1 MCLYSGQLDG
11 CMKKKTT
18 MIEDVF
24 VLPRQF
30 RAAVVFAGIKKN
42 GAPDMAMLVS
52 DVPGTAVAGTFT
64 TNQVKAASVKVCMKR
79 IKSGKGRAVVINSG
93 NANACTGVQ
102 GELDAEAMAAA
113 TAQATGLPASQVY
126 VSSTGHI
133 GARLPMDKILP
144 GIAALAASLS
154 DQNGMDAV
162 QGIMTTDNGPKY
174 GTVKL
179 KIDGKPVIVSVM
191 CKGAGMIEPNMAT
204 MLCYM
209 LTDAAVDA
217 KALAA
222 ALKSAVRESFNRIS
236 VDGDMSTN
244 DTVLLFAN
252 GAAGNKK
259 LKPGHPGWKSFTAA
273 VLALCQQMA
282 WKIIRDGEGAK
293 KVIKVEVVG
302 ARTEKDAELAA
313 RSVANSLLVKT
324 SWHNDY
330 PNFGRIMDA
339 LGYSEAK
346 IVENKVDIRYDGK
359 LLVKGGL
366 RTSIDVEE
374 IKVIQRQ
381 ELFTISINLHL
392 GKGASHVF
400 SCDCAHAYI
409 DINI

>member
-1 MCLYSGQLDG
+1 
-11 CMKKKTT
+11 MKKKTV
-18 MIEDVF
+18 MIEDIF

-30 RAAVVFAGIKKN
+30 RAAGVCAGIKKS
-42 GAPDMAMLVS
+42 GARDMAMLVS

-64 TNQVKAASVKVCMKR
+64 TNQVKAASVKICMKR
-79 IKSGKGRAVVINSG
+79 ITSGKGRAVVINSG

-102 GELDAEAMAAA
+102 GEHDAEAMAAA
-113 TAQATGLPASQVY
+113 TAKATGVPVSQVY

-133 GARLPMDKILP
+133 GARLPMDIILP
-144 GIAALAASLS
+144 GIDSLAAHLS

-162 QGIMTTDNGPKY
+162 HGIMTTDNGPKY

-209 LTDAAVDA
+209 LTDAAVDP

-222 ALKSAVRESFNRIS
+222 TLKAAVRESFNRIS

-252 GAAGNKK
+252 GAAGNKT
-259 LKPGHPGWKSFTAA
+259 LKPGHPGWNAFASV
-273 VLALCQQMA
+273 VLALCQKMA

-302 ARTEKDAELAA
+302 ARTEKEADIAA

-339 LGYSEAK
+339 LGYSAAK

-366 RTSIDVEE
+366 RTKIDVEE

-381 ELFTISINLHL
+381 ELFTIAINLHL
-392 GKGASHVF
+392 GKGTSHVF

>member
-30 RAAVVFAGIKKN
+30 RAAGVFAGIKKN

-339 LGYSEAK
+339 LGYSAAK

>member
-1 MCLYSGQLDG
+1 MKNYVVVLDE
-11 CMKKKTT
+11 
-18 MIEDVF
+18 MI
-24 VLPRQF
+24 LPQGF
-30 RAAVVFAGIKKN
+30 RAAGVHAGIKKS
-42 GAPDMAMLVS
+42 GEADMAMIVS
-52 DVPGTAVAGTFT
+52 DVPGTRIAGTFT
-64 TNQVKAASVKVCMKR
+64 TNQVKAASVKICMKR
-79 IKSGKGRAVVINSG
+79 IRSGKGRAVVVNSG
-93 NANACTGVQ
+93 NANACTGLQ

-113 TAQATGLPASQVY
+113 TAQAAGLPVSQVY

-144 GIAALAASLS
+144 GIAALAEHLS
-154 DQNGMDAV
+154 DKNGMDAV
-162 QGIMTTDNGPKY
+162 RGIMTTDNGPKF
-174 GTVKL
+174 GSVKL
-179 KIDGKPVIVSVM
+179 KVDGRPVVVSVM

-209 LTDAAVDA
+209 MTDAVVDG

-222 ALKSAVRESFNRIS
+222 VLKQSVKESFNRIS

-252 GAAGNKK
+252 GAAGNKT
-259 LKPGHPGWKSFTAA
+259 LKPGHPSWGKFSAA
-273 VLALCQQMA
+273 VLALCQKMA

-302 ARTEKDAELAA
+302 ARNEKDADIAA

-330 PNFGRIMDA
+330 PNFGRVMDA
-339 LGYSEAK
+339 LGYSAAR
-346 IVENKVDIRYDGK
+346 IVENKVDIAYDGK

-366 RTSIDVEE
+366 RTKIDVDE
-374 IKVIQRQ
+374 IKAVQRQ
-381 ELFTISINLHL
+381 ELFTIRINLHL
-392 GKGASHVF
+392 GKGASHVYG
-400 SCDCAHAYI
+400 CDCAHAYI

>member
-1 MCLYSGQLDG
+1 MN
-11 CMKKKTT
+11 MKKQAIVSDE
-18 MIEDVF
+18 MN
-24 VLPRQF
+24 LPKGF
-30 RAAVVFAGIKKN
+30 RAAGVHAGIKKN

-52 DVPGTAVAGTFT
+52 DVPGTVAAGTFT
-64 TNQVKAASVKVCMKR
+64 TNQVKAASVKICMKR

-102 GELDAEAMAAA
+102 GEHDAEAMAVAA
-113 TAQATGLPASQVY
+113 AKAVGLPVSQVY

-144 GIAALAASLS
+144 GIASLAASLS
-154 DQNGMDAV
+154 ENNAMDAV
-162 QGIMTTDNGPKY
+162 NGIMTTDNGPKY
-174 GTVKL
+174 GTMKL

-217 KALAA
+217 KALSAS
-222 ALKSAVRESFNRIS
+222 LKAAVRESFNRIS

-244 DTVLLFAN
+244 DTVLVFAN
-252 GAAGNKK
+252 GAAGNKT
-259 LKPGHPGWKSFTAA
+259 LKPGHPGWKSFEKA
-273 VLALCQQMA
+273 LLSLCQKMA
-282 WKIIRDGEGAK
+282 WKIIRDGEGAT

-302 ARTEKDAELAA
+302 ARTEKEADIAA

-324 SWHNDY
+324 SWYHDY
-330 PNFGRIMDA
+330 PNFGRVMDA
-339 LGYSEAK
+339 LGYSAAK
-346 IVENKVDIRYDGK
+346 VVENKVDISYDGK
-359 LLVKGGL
+359 QLVKGGL
-366 RTSIDVEE
+366 RTAIDVEE
-374 IKVIQRQ
+374 IKAVQRQ
-381 ELFTISINLHL
+381 ELFTIKINLHL